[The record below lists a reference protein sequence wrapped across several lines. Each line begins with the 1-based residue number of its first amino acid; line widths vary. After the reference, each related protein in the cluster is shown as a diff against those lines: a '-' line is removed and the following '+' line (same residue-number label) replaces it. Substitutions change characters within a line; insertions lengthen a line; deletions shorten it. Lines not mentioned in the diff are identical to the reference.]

1 MNVFCS
7 LIGGSDYKLIYRHY
21 ATLYFVFCVDSS
33 ESELGILDLIQV
45 FVETLD
51 KCFEN
56 VCELDLIFHADAVHH
71 ILAELVMGGMV
82 LQTNMSDIMARIEEQ
97 NKLVKQE
104 AGISAAPARAV
115 SAVKSMNIPQQIKDI
130 KLPDLPQAIKD
141 LKFWPGQTSSSSSTF
156 VDSFVLQRLTSPT
169 SNINPTTAFSS
180 LAYALNSANSSSNNN
195 SLTFSN
201 KNLYSSSVTQF
212 LNQSIYEPIEDDDF
226 SSSFSSAD
234 AIASAFNYDY
244 YQSQSSMDPETCN
257 AFESNNQGSAKHLA
271 DVAEA
276 HEQSLKLFRESFDLG
291 SVRPQPVVD
300 SGGHD
305 SKKKHKKSKK
315 VK

>member
-1 MNVFCS
+1 M
-7 LIGGSDYKLIYRHY
+7 
-21 ATLYFVFCVDSS
+21 FCVDSS

-141 LKFWPGQTSSSSSTF
+141 LKFWPGQTTNVNNSSTF

-169 SNINPTTAFSS
+169 SNINPTTALSS
-180 LAYALNSANSSSNNN
+180 LAAYALNPNNNNGNNSSTNNN
-195 SLTFSN
+195 SLKFAN
-201 KNLYSSSVTQF
+201 KNLYTSSVTQF

-226 SSSFSSAD
+226 ISSFPSAD

-244 YQSQSSMDPETCN
+244 YQSQSSMDPENCN
-257 AFESNNQGSAKHLA
+257 AFESSNRSGAPKHLA

-276 HEQSLKLFRESFDLG
+276 HEQSLKLFRESFDLSATSREQQNIG
-291 SVRPQPVVD
+291 ES
-300 SGGHD
+300 HD
-305 SKKKHKKSKK
+305 PKKKHKKSKK
-315 VK
+315 AK